1 MKFCYKYFLAC
12 LAFSSLFL
20 ATPLQAKPLDISY
33 QEMDS
38 SISWYSYQL
47 ADVGNMAAAEEGMI
61 DTEVSIALPKDIN
74 KSPYRITLF
83 SPEEGEDGER
93 LFEQTM
99 LIFALAPTVAYTM
112 TYLPE
117 DITGWDGDNDETLAE
132 KWKKSVSGGPVWDD
146 DDWYIN
152 YIGHPYFGGVY
163 YQVARKSG
171 YNQWNSFTYSAL
183 MSTFYWEY
191 GVEAVFERP
200 SIQDIVVTPVLGW
213 VYGEWA
219 HQKEKE
225 IRADGGR
232 ALGSTFW
239 GSTALFFLDPVDNI
253 AIGLNKVF
261 GKSFIKTGS
270 MTVTQSPMDREVIA
284 QNDLKDYW
292 GIKIQL
298 LTH

>member
-1 MKFCYKYFLAC
+1 MKIVTKHILPLTYLI
-12 LAFSSLFL
+12 LSLSASVVADEL
-20 ATPLQAKPLDISY
+20 SHQK
-33 QEMDS
+33 MDL
-38 SISWYSYQL
+38 SISWDNYQL
-47 ADVGNMAAAEEGMI
+47 ADSGQAI
-61 DTEVSIALPKDIN
+61 DPEPNPIDSEIALAFPKDIN
-74 KSPYRITLF
+74 RSPYRITLF

-112 TYLPE
+112 TFLPE
-117 DITGWDGDNDETLAE
+117 DITGWDGDNDETLGE

-292 GIKIQL
+292 GIQIQL

>member
-1 MKFCYKYFLAC
+1 MKSIVEYFITFSCLFCALSA
-12 LAFSSLFL
+12 
-20 ATPLQAKPLDISY
+20 QANPVDLNH
-33 QEMDS
+33 QPMDL
-38 SISWYSYQL
+38 SIHWDTYQL
-47 ADVGNMAAAEEGMI
+47 ADAGDMEAMNKGSV
-61 DTEVSIALPKDIN
+61 DSSVALSFPKDIN
-74 KSPYRITLF
+74 RSPYRITLF

-99 LIFALAPTVAYTM
+99 LIFALAPTLAYSM
-112 TYLPE
+112 TFLPE
-117 DITGWDGDNDETLAE
+117 DITGWDGEDKGNLGD
-132 KWKKSVSGGPVWDD
+132 KWKDNVTGGAVWDD

-191 GVEAVFERP
+191 GVEAVMERP
-200 SIQDIVVTPVLGW
+200 AIQDIVVTPVLGW

-270 MTVTQSPMDREVIA
+270 MTVTQSPMNREVIA

-292 GIKIQL
+292 GIQIQL

>member
-1 MKFCYKYFLAC
+1 MKSTVKHI
-12 LAFSSLFL
+12 L
-20 ATPLQAKPLDISY
+20 ATSGLICALSAQANSGDLNHQP
-33 QEMDS
+33 MDLT
-38 SISWYSYQL
+38 IHWDNYQL
-47 ADVGNMAAAEEGMI
+47 ADAGNTMNLNEGNI
-61 DTEVSIALPKDIN
+61 DTEVAVNLTKNMN

-83 SPEEGEDGER
+83 SPEENEDGQR

-99 LIFALAPTVAYTM
+99 LILALAPTVAYGM
-112 TYLPE
+112 TFLPE
-117 DITGWDGDNDETLAE
+117 DITGWDGENDVTLAE
-132 KWKKSVSGGPVWDD
+132 QWKKSVSGGPVWDD

-163 YQVARKSG
+163 YQVARNSG

-183 MSTFYWEY
+183 MSAFYWEY

-200 SIQDIVVTPVLGW
+200 SIQDMVVTPVLGW

-219 HQKEKE
+219 HQMQKE
-225 IRADGGR
+225 ILADGGR

-253 AIGLNKVF
+253 AIGLNKLF
-261 GKSFIKTGS
+261 GRSFIKTGS
-270 MTVTQSPMDREVIA
+270 MSITQTPMDREVIA

>member
-1 MKFCYKYFLAC
+1 
-12 LAFSSLFL
+12 
-20 ATPLQAKPLDISY
+20 
-33 QEMDS
+33 MDL
-38 SISWYSYQL
+38 SIHWDSYQL
-47 ADVGNMAAAEEGMI
+47 ADAGSVMNSNEGNI
-61 DTEVSIALPKDIN
+61 DTEIAVNLTKDMN

-83 SPEEGEDGER
+83 SPEEGEDGQR

-99 LIFALAPTVAYTM
+99 LVMSLGPAIGFAISL
-112 TYLPE
+112 LPE
-117 DITGWDGDNDETLAE
+117 DISGWDGENKGTYAD
-132 KWKKSVSGGPVWDD
+132 KWKKNVTGGAVWDD
-146 DDWYIN
+146 DDWAIN
-152 YIGHPYFGGVY
+152 FIGHPYFGGVY

-191 GVEAVFERP
+191 GLEAFMEKP
-200 SIQDIVVTPVLGW
+200 AIQDIVVTPVLGW

-253 AIGLNKVF
+253 AIGLNKIF

-270 MTVTQSPMDREVIA
+270 MSITQKPMDMDVIA
-284 QNDLKDYW
+284 QNDVREYW

>member
-1 MKFCYKYFLAC
+1 MKSTLKYIFATTSLC
-12 LAFSSLFL
+12 LAL
-20 ATPLQAKPLDISY
+20 ASQASTVDSSY
-33 QEMDS
+33 QQLDLS
-38 SISWYSYQL
+38 SSWDNYLL
-47 ADVGNMAAAEEGMI
+47 ADVGNMASMEEGVI
-61 DTEVSIALPKDIN
+61 NDEVSIEFPEDIN

-99 LIFALAPTVAYTM
+99 LIAALAPTIAYGM
-112 TYLPE
+112 SFLPE
-117 DITGWDGDNDETLAE
+117 DITGWDGSDDRTLGE
-132 KWKKSVSGGPVWDD
+132 KWKRNVSGGPVWDD
-146 DDWYIN
+146 DDWLIN
-152 YIGHPYFGGVY
+152 YVGHPYFGGVY

-191 GVEAVFERP
+191 GIEAFAERP

-219 HQKEKE
+219 HQTEKE

-253 AIGLNKVF
+253 AVGLNKAL
-261 GKSFIKTGS
+261 GRSFIKSGS
-270 MTVTQSPMDREVIA
+270 MTITKNPMDMDVIA

-292 GIKIQL
+292 GIQLQL